1 LTIRQSLWFLNI
13 ASNCSTALTVGGAT
27 LVDSDGDPFVSS
39 SMGLLRDNGDFGFL
53 LGPGEADEEGVK

>member
-1 LTIRQSLWFLNI
+1 M
-13 ASNCSTALTVGGAT
+13 
-27 LVDSDGDPFVSS
+27 DSDGDPFVSS

>member
-1 LTIRQSLWFLNI
+1 MKI
-13 ASNCSTALTVGGAT
+13 ASSCSVGVAVEGVMVAPSEI
-27 LVDSDGDPFVSS
+27 DVSS